1 MNIINRSGISPTGVN
16 RRTAVLF
23 TKKAQAALK
32 KEDKEKENPSPSPVK
47 Q

>member
-1 MNIINRSGISPTGVN
+1 MDDTLGTSPTGGVN

-32 KEDKEKENPSPSPVK
+32 KPLEEKEVDTPTPPKV
-47 Q
+47 